1 MTILT
6 AAFLPGAFGQNT
18 SGNMIAGMGY
28 LFPSPV
34 TVAPGQVTT
43 VFVVG
48 SVQGDITATVQQIS
62 NHPAPVLGVTLAS
75 SCTIPPSA
83 PCSSTTAVTIQ
94 IPYEIELPCGV
105 CNLVFPSQLV
115 VTVNG
120 VAGAPIDLNTVADR
134 VHILTA
140 CDTASGGSGS
150 APFNE
155 VPCAPLVTHADGSMV
170 TQGSPAQ
177 GSEEVVAYAVGLGAT
192 SPAVPTGKAATAA
205 TPTPTV

>member
-1 MTILT
+1 
-6 AAFLPGAFGQNT
+6 
-18 SGNMIAGMGY
+18 
-28 LFPSPV
+28 
-34 TVAPGQVTT
+34 
-43 VFVVG
+43 
-48 SVQGDITATVQQIS
+48 
-62 NHPAPVLGVTLAS
+62 
-75 SCTIPPSA
+75 
-83 PCSSTTAVTIQ
+83 
-94 IPYEIELPCGV
+94 V

-140 CDTASGGSGS
+140 CDTASGGSGT

-205 TPTPTV
+205 TPTVQTFALDFNYRPNALATRPIPPLVEAVLIPTTLYTPLYSGLTPGFTGLYQINFIVPAPPAGIAACSATVQSNLTVSVGGQYSFDGAGICVAP